1 MPMARSGQRG
11 GRSVATRHEVQNLER
26 RGHTF
31 YWRARVPARFVAV
44 PKSARLSLSL
54 RQSDHSKAAYMAR
67 RLNLLLAELTARP
80 SCGMTTKSQLDQLF
94 RSEIERMTAH
104 LEDLAFAARYAGKY
118 DDVREMEADIEVGWA
133 YRLLQ
138 LFGTGRRLTLD
149 KNCPGRAILTRNG
162 IPDPHIAVIA
172 ATHRSEQAAAQNPV
186 FDREIRQ
193 QMSEVGLSDTIANR
207 ERAKM
212 EIFRAKA
219 DALLNVGARWPLI
232 DRRQN
237 ALTAS
242 TLPEDERPQFLADA
256 TQPAPAEEP
265 DAPFGKTAS
274 QEPELAGGNAGPSA
288 DPDQSQLPT
297 SPASP
302 AERAA
307 PEAPSVGPALG
318 EEIIS
323 AAPVE
328 AAPEPAP
335 DVPVL
340 RLADFEAEF
349 TKLRKNKAKEWT
361 EESARDAHVL
371 VVTLRDILEEHGV
384 RHSGEIRQHHIAALR
399 QHFNDIPTH
408 YGKSARLRVMKAA
421 ALRAFAAEQVTRAEQ
436 TNEPPYRVG
445 LSAAT
450 IRKHLG
456 NLDTFLRHVRANGY
470 AVGRWEL
477 AGLRPAKPK
486 LGTLRLK
493 QVKPPPETIRPIFNL
508 PVFTGC
514 LDELNQDRP
523 GEAVFHSAC
532 YFLPMLFVYL
542 GARRNEF
549 AGLATQDII
558 QTENGPAIHIR
569 QNAFRTIKNA
579 QSDRLLPLPDELVR
593 LGFME
598 YVAAVG
604 KIGHERLFPELYSPR
619 LKKNDPGDRFYK
631 DFVPLLN
638 ASPELAD
645 GLWERTI
652 HAFRHGLA
660 NTLKQSGVEVAII
673 DDLSGRLG
681 SGETQTRYT
690 NIAGLGLLREKI
702 SKYPNITEHL
712 IPRPIRLLPWVEA
725 NTSPPWAGRKP
736 GERFRK
742 PRRSGIR

>member
-1 MPMARSGQRG
+1 
-11 GRSVATRHEVQNLER
+11 
-26 RGHTF
+26 
-31 YWRARVPARFVAV
+31 
-44 PKSARLSLSL
+44 
-54 RQSDHSKAAYMAR
+54 MAR
-67 RLNLLLAELTARP
+67 RLNLLLAELSARR

-104 LEDLAFAARYAGKY
+104 LEDLAFAARYAGTY

-149 KNCPGRAILTRNG
+149 KDCPGRAILTRNG

-193 QMSEVGLSDTIANR
+193 QMSEVGLPDTIANR

-219 DALLNVGARWPLI
+219 DALLNVGTRWPLI

-242 TLPEDERPQFLADA
+242 TLPEDERPQFLPDA

-265 DAPFGKTAS
+265 DASSGEAAS
-274 QEPELAGGNAGPSA
+274 QEPELAGGNAVPSA
-288 DPDQSQLPT
+288 DPDRSQAPT

-307 PEAPSVGPALG
+307 PEAPAGGPALG

-323 AAPVE
+323 AAPVAAAEE
-328 AAPEPAP
+328 ANRAAL
-335 DVPVL
+335 VL
-340 RLADFEAEF
+340 GLADFEAEF
-349 TKLRKNKAKEWT
+349 TKLRKNKGNNWTDASAK
-361 EESARDAHVL
+361 DAHVL
-371 VVTLRDILEEHGV
+371 VVTLRDILDECGV
-384 RHSGEIRQHHIAALR
+384 LHSGEIRQHHIAALR

-408 YGKSARLRVMKAA
+408 YGKSARLRIMKPA
-421 ALRAFAAEQVTRAEQ
+421 ALRAFAAEQVARAVRL
-436 TNEPPYRVG
+436 NKPSYSVG

-470 AVGRWEL
+470 TVGDWAL
-477 AGLRPAKPK
+477 DDLRPAKPK
-486 LGTLRLK
+486 LGTIRLE
-493 QVKPPPETIRPIFNL
+493 QVKPSPEAIRPIFDL

-514 LDELNQDRP
+514 LDEFNQDKP
-523 GEAVFHSAC
+523 GKAVFHSAS
-532 YFLPMLFVYL
+532 YFLPVLFVYL

-549 AGLATQDII
+549 AGLATRDVIA
-558 QTENGPAIHIR
+558 TANGPAIHIR
-569 QNAFRTIKNA
+569 NNTFRTIKNP
-579 QSDRLLPLPDELVR
+579 QSDRLLPVPDELVR
-593 LGFME
+593 LGFMD
-598 YVAAVG
+598 YVAA
-604 KIGHERLFPELYSPR
+604 IERLGHERLFPELYSPA
-619 LKKNDPGDRFYK
+619 LKTNDPGDRFYK
-631 DFVPLLN
+631 DFVPLLK
-638 ASPELAD
+638 ASPVLAD

-660 NTLKQSGVEVAII
+660 NTLKQLGVEIAII

-690 NIAGLGLLREKI
+690 NVAGLSLLREKLRQ
-702 SKYPNITEHL
+702 YPIITGHL
-712 IPRPIRLLPWVEA
+712 APTPVRLLPWVEA

-736 GERFRK
+736 GDRFTSGGRTPERR
-742 PRRSGIR
+742 